1 MNGLAM
7 NFRSDSIR
15 GRLLVAGL
23 LALLVSMAG
32 AFFDRQQFFRAY
44 LTAYLFTIGFPLGS
58 LAILMLHHLVGGRW
72 GFVTQRVL
80 EAAVGTLPLAAL
92 LFLPLL
98 FGMSDLYLWA
108 RPEAVSADPIL
119 QQKAAYLNLP
129 FFWTRAAIYFS
140 SWIILGHLLRKWSA
154 EQDRTAEVS
163 LTERLQTLSGPGLVL
178 FGFTVT
184 FSAIDWV
191 MSLEPHWYST
201 IYGLIF
207 VVNDSLAAL
216 AMAIC
221 AASLLAQREPLSQ
234 AAGSDRFHDLGNLLL
249 ALVMLWA
256 YLGFS
261 QFMLIWVENLREEI
275 PWILHRST
283 GGWEIVALLLVIGK
297 FVLPFALLLGRSTK
311 RNARYLACVG
321 FLILAMHWID
331 LYWLVAPA
339 FHPDG
344 FNIHWLDFA
353 MLIGIGAIWLTVF
366 LWRLEGR
373 ALLPLHDPRFAEE
386 IARVQKV

>member
-191 MSLEPHWYST
+191 MSL
-201 IYGLIF
+201 
-207 VVNDSLAAL
+207 
-216 AMAIC
+216 
-221 AASLLAQREPLSQ
+221 
-234 AAGSDRFHDLGNLLL
+234 
-249 ALVMLWA
+249 
-256 YLGFS
+256 
-261 QFMLIWVENLREEI
+261 
-275 PWILHRST
+275 
-283 GGWEIVALLLVIGK
+283 
-297 FVLPFALLLGRSTK
+297 
-311 RNARYLACVG
+311 
-321 FLILAMHWID
+321 
-331 LYWLVAPA
+331 
-339 FHPDG
+339 
-344 FNIHWLDFA
+344 
-353 MLIGIGAIWLTVF
+353 
-366 LWRLEGR
+366 
-373 ALLPLHDPRFAEE
+373 
-386 IARVQKV
+386 